1 MYNIYIDR
9 SVSIYIYIYKYIYN
23 TSRAIRKDMDTGRLV
38 NVVEGMYRSS
48 LLSPPIFP
56 LK

>member
-9 SVSIYIYIYKYIYN
+9 SISIYIYIYKYIYN